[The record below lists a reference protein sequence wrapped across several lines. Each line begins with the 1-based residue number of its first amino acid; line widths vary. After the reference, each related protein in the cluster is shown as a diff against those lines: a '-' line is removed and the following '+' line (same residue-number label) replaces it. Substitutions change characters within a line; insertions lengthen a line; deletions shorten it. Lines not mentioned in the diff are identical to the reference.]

1 MARIDRVTLL
11 FSEFWL
17 AWGSGRILARNLRSS
32 ASEQC
37 IFVSKNS
44 GFRALVLHSRTN
56 VPILSPDRQLRNN
69 GTMARHGPDWTISS
83 VLILELWRHG
93 WRSYIPP
100 LEHHTTA
107 QMALARLNHKCWS
120 SQRQQKWGCGR
131 ARLNS
136 KIQAYAALLQSL
148 EPASRLSTESFG
160 ARQLNF
166 HVSSIKHMSRL
177 LNMLLILS
185 LFILY
190 AFILELLPQSQ
201 TGLRCRRL
209 LPMETRQ

>member
-1 MARIDRVTLL
+1 M
-11 FSEFWL
+11 
-17 AWGSGRILARNLRSS
+17 
-32 ASEQC
+32 
-37 IFVSKNS
+37 FVSKNS

-93 WRSYIPP
+93 WRSYVPP

-166 HVSSIKHMSRL
+166 HVSAIKLMSRL

-190 AFILELLPQSQ
+190 AFILELLPQSPDRSSVQ
-201 TGLRCRRL
+201 ETVTNGNTPVEAPESCPGATHAIVEASSVSSRSRL
-209 LPMETRQ
+209 GHNLAHC